1 MIAPINA
8 EYLASGP
15 NVPTAWDSTDP
26 GVSENR
32 VWDAISGSKGP
43 LNANLRINAMA
54 IATVPVQRPTMND
67 NLMERCLIMQ
77 SLSYLSQLRFK
88 FFPKFCSGMLDRYL
102 MISQMVYSIGGDAI
116 LHIIPKLQE
125 RCMEQICLI
134 PYD

>member
-1 MIAPINA
+1 MIAPIKA

-32 VWDAISGSKGP
+32 VWDAISGIKGP

-88 FFPKFCSGMLDRYL
+88 FFPKFCSGMFLTVKYTIYN
-102 MISQMVYSIGGDAI
+102 MF
-116 LHIIPKLQE
+116 
-125 RCMEQICLI
+125 
-134 PYD
+134 

>member
-1 MIAPINA
+1 MIAPIKA

-32 VWDAISGSKGP
+32 VWDAISGIKGP
-43 LNANLRINAMA
+43 LNVNLRINAMA
-54 IATVPVQRPTMND
+54 IATAPVQRPTMND

-88 FFPKFCSGMLDRYL
+88 FFPRSSQFVSNSYNISVMLIDNYRYF
-102 MISQMVYSIGGDAI
+102 
-116 LHIIPKLQE
+116 P
-125 RCMEQICLI
+125 
-134 PYD
+134 